1 MNRRRAARAA
11 AGHLRRLGAVL
22 LCAGLLRAPAVA
34 LPAQAGAELRGRAER
49 VVDGDTL
56 WLAPSDGGRALKL
69 RLQGLDA
76 PELCQ
81 PWGPQ
86 ARDALRALVQG
97 RELRVRVVTRDDYG
111 RLLVRVADAQGLDL
125 GEQLVR
131 QGAAWND
138 SWHRRPG
145 PYAAAERMAR
155 ALGLG
160 LHADPAAR
168 MPREF
173 RRRQGPCVPG

>member
-1 MNRRRAARAA
+1 MSRRRVARIA
-11 AGHLRRLGAVL
+11 AGRLCRL
-22 LCAGLLRAPAVA
+22 QAGLLAAGLLMAPAAA
-34 LPAQAGAELRGRAER
+34 LAAQAAAELRGRAER

-56 WLAPSDGGRALKL
+56 WLAPSDGGRSLKL

-86 ARDALRALVQG
+86 ARDALRVLVQG

-111 RLLVRVADAQGLDL
+111 RLLVRVADAQGRDL
-125 GEQLVR
+125 GELLVR

-138 SWHRRPG
+138 GWHRRPG
-145 PYAAAERMAR
+145 PYAAAERAAR

-168 MPREF
+168 LPREF
-173 RRRQGPCVPG
+173 RRGQGPCVPG

>member
-1 MNRRRAARAA
+1 MSRRRVAWVAT
-11 AGHLRRLGAVL
+11 GWLQGAL
-22 LCAGLLRAPAVA
+22 LAAGLLMA
-34 LPAQAGAELRGRAER
+34 LAAQAAAELRGRAER

-56 WLAPSDGGRALKL
+56 WLAPSGGGRALKL

-97 RELRVRVVTRDDYG
+97 HDELRVRVVTRDAYG
-111 RLLVRVADAQGLDL
+111 RLLVRLADAQGRDL

-131 QGAAWND
+131 QGAAWD
-138 SWHRRPG
+138 DGWQRRPG
-145 PYAAAERMAR
+145 PYAAAERVAR

-168 MPREF
+168 RPREF
-173 RRRQGPCVPG
+173 RFRQGTCVPG

>member
-1 MNRRRAARAA
+1 LSRHRAARVAAGRLHGLRVALLATGLLMAPAA
-11 AGHLRRLGAVL
+11 ALA
-22 LCAGLLRAPAVA
+22 
-34 LPAQAGAELRGRAER
+34 AQAAAELRGRAER

-56 WLAPSDGGRALKL
+56 WLVPSDGGRALKL

-97 RELRVRVVTRDDYG
+97 RELRVHVVTRDDYG
-111 RLLVRVADAQGLDL
+111 RLLARVADAQGRDL
-125 GEQLVR
+125 GEELVR

-138 SWHRRPG
+138 GWHRRPG
-145 PYAAAERMAR
+145 PYAAAERAAR

-160 LHADPAAR
+160 LHADPAALT
-168 MPREF
+168 PREF
-173 RRRQGPCVPG
+173 RHRQGPCVPG

>member
-1 MNRRRAARAA
+1 MSRRRAARVAACRLQAALLA
-11 AGHLRRLGAVL
+11 AGLFM
-22 LCAGLLRAPAVA
+22 APA
-34 LPAQAGAELRGRAER
+34 AQAAAELRGRAER

-56 WLAPSDGGRALKL
+56 WLAPSDGGRPLKL

-111 RLLVRVADAQGLDL
+111 RLLARVADAQGRDL
-125 GEQLVR
+125 GELLVR

-138 SWHRRPG
+138 GWHRRPG
-145 PYAAAERMAR
+145 PYVAAERVAR
-155 ALGLG
+155 TLGLG

-168 MPREF
+168 LPREF
-173 RRRQGPCVPG
+173 RRGQGPCVSG